1 MHVLITQKKPAFD
14 AALDRL
20 AEDLSS
26 LRTGRATPALVE
38 HVKVTAYDSVM
49 ELNTIASITAQ
60 DAKTLI
66 IQPWD
71 KGLLQAIEKG
81 IRDAALGIAPAVDGA
96 VVRITLPQMT
106 EENRKQ
112 LVKLMKEKLEEAK
125 GALRRIREETR
136 EAAIKIEKEKKIG
149 EDEKFKILEELDRMT
164 KEYTQKI
171 EDTGKKKEAE
181 IMTV

>member
-1 MHVLITQKKPAFD
+1 MHTLVTQKKPAFD

-38 HVKVTAYDSVM
+38 HVKVVAYDSVM
-49 ELNTIASITAQ
+49 ELNTVASITAQ
-60 DAKTLI
+60 DARTLV

-81 IRDAALGIAPAVDGA
+81 IRDANLGVSPAVDGEI
-96 VVRITLPQMT
+96 VRLVMPMMT
-106 EENRKQ
+106 EENRKN

-125 GALRRIREETR
+125 VALRKAREDAR
-136 EAAIKIEKEKKIG
+136 EAVIKMEKEKKIG
-149 EDEKFKILEELDRMT
+149 EDEKFKILEELDKMT
-164 KEYTQKI
+164 KEYTQKV
-171 EDTGKKKEAE
+171 EDVGKKKEAE